1 MTKKADT
8 VIEINVNAISMIHNA
23 CLPLVSRIESTIE
36 DHYRGDFEVSTTE
49 LTSLLEVKLSA
60 DILLGYLEE
69 LILQAEEHSVDKLT
83 IPPEEVTLI
92 TTLAK
97 SINAAEITKFTNFS
111 LREH

>member
-1 MTKKADT
+1 VGKKPETA
-8 VIEINVNAISMIHNA
+8 VEISVKAISMIHSA
-23 CLPLVSRIESTIE
+23 SLPLVSRIESTIE
-36 DHYRGDFEVSTTE
+36 DHYKGGFEVSTTE

-83 IPPEEVTLI
+83 IPPEEVALI
-92 TTLAK
+92 ASLAK